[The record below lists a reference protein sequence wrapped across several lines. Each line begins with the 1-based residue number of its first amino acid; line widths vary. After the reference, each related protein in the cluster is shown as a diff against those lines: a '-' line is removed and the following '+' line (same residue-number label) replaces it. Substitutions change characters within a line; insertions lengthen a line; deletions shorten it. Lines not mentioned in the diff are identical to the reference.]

1 MNKRL
6 VAISKGIAV
15 GGFYFLVF
23 VASVF
28 LTMTLLIKGDE
39 VEVPN
44 FTGKP
49 LTEAYQIAARQGL
62 VLRKEPAPSATGVVP
77 FTVVG
82 QYPVAGERIKEKT
95 PVKIYVATEV
105 NEVQIPDLVGET
117 LKNCE
122 GILSTARLHKGSVAA
137 MFYAAAPDG
146 TVIAQSPAAGTAVG
160 ESTGIDLLV
169 SRGVER
175 PSYLMP
181 DLIGKEAAKVVPAL
195 ETYGFAVGHIEEVA
209 YFGLRPGVILKQFP
223 LPGGEVGPRNQITL
237 QVSK

>member
-28 LTMTLLIKGDE
+28 LTMTLLIKGEE

-49 LTEAYQIAARQGL
+49 LAEVYQLAAKQGL
-62 VLRKEPAPSATGVVP
+62 VLRKEPAPNAAGIPP

-82 QYPVAGERIKEKT
+82 QYPVAGSRIKEKT
-95 PVKIYVATEV
+95 PVKIYVVTEV
-105 NEVQIPDLVGET
+105 NMTRVPDFTGES

-122 GILSTARLHKGSVAA
+122 GMLATARLRKGAVAA
-137 MFYAAAPDG
+137 MFFAAAADG
-146 TVIAQSPAAGTAVG
+146 TVIAQSPASGELAGEASGV
-160 ESTGIDLLV
+160 DLLV
-169 SRGVER
+169 SRGPDR

-181 DLIGKEAAKVVPAL
+181 DLIGKEAARVVPAL
-195 ETYGFAVGHIEEVA
+195 ETYGFAVGHIEEIS

-223 LPGGEVGPRNQITL
+223 LPGGEVGLRNQITL